1 MRNAH
6 LHLKLVA
13 HTLRGATA
21 ALPILLL
28 SGRQT
33 LFVSRPT
40 RSAHP
45 LPCPCSH
52 RIWAGALHLV
62 ADAGTAASAS
72 AAVAALPS
80 AAVDAI
86 LV

>member
-13 HTLRGATA
+13 HTLRGALAATA

-33 LFVSRPT
+33 LFVSNPARP
-40 RSAHP
+40 P
-45 LPCPCSH
+45 LVVGSSCPSSRQICKSGLLH
-52 RIWAGALHLV
+52 CIWLRMLL
-62 ADAGTAASAS
+62 
-72 AAVAALPS
+72 LP
-80 AAVDAI
+80 
-86 LV
+86 LLCCELQ